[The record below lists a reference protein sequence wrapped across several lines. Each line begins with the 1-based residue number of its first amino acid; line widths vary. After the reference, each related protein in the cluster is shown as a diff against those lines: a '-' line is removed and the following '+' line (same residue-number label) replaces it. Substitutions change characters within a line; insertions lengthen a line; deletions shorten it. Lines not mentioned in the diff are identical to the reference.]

1 MRAVSSGPT
10 TTTAL
15 NVTAVAMTE
24 YQPSPA
30 SDTPDNV
37 VALFPGS
44 FTRSYH
50 RSYAPNERSSLR
62 VPRVHTPKEPVL
74 KTFSCP
80 LCEKRVIE
88 GTVCS
93 CSYRLTE
100 SPGLRT
106 LRTRYVEGRKTAAA
120 NEAAREAMNDSM
132 KPPPAPMCGWCNRR
146 PPVDTGGL
154 CRSCGG
160 EP

>member
-1 MRAVSSGPT
+1 MSG
-10 TTTAL
+10 
-15 NVTAVAMTE
+15 
-24 YQPSPA
+24 YQRRDSG
-30 SDTPDNV
+30 DTPDNV
-37 VALFPGS
+37 VVPFSGS

-50 RSYAPNERSSLR
+50 RSYDSNERPSLR
-62 VPRVHTPKEPVL
+62 VPRVHTPREPVL

-80 LCEKRVIE
+80 LCEKRVVE

-106 LRTRYVEGRKTAAA
+106 LRTRYVEGRKIAAA
-120 NEAAREAMNDSM
+120 NEAARIAKNESM
-132 KPPPAPMCGWCNRR
+132 KPPPAPMCAWCHSR

-154 CRSCGG
+154 CRSCERGDSTSVT
-160 EP
+160 